1 MINRKIMEKKRLFY
15 MNRKAIPVLVFAL
28 IVCITSSAQKLKVN
42 YENNMDSLSNFMLQY
57 YRMQNVQSFH
67 LTLKGDFNG
76 KRAKIHKVTC
86 NNGIFTE
93 CQLLEDYQHFILSD
107 SIETL
112 DFMAVP
118 YGKDRIRIAC
128 FYPVSYNQKLFEDT
142 LHIDKMK
149 ILMETYTAGGDS
161 ETPLMA
167 YTTGI
172 PFKGGTWFCGLRESG
187 VEVAREARGAG
198 GQVQDLGS
206 GAAGC
211 AVRELA
217 GFVHSWKCVY
227 SGTWDGFF
235 GVGSVVAAQSEEEG
249 ESTAWKGCVL

>member
-1 MINRKIMEKKRLFY
+1 MIKRKIMEKKRLFY
-15 MNRKAIPVLVFAL
+15 MNRKAIPVLVLAL

-187 VEVAREARGAG
+187 VEPRLWYKKYGIDGYTFYVITLEEDTPPEENSHIYVKIAKEG
-198 GQVQDLGS
+198 GYGS
-206 GAAGC
+206 
-211 AVRELA
+211 
-217 GFVHSWKCVY
+217 HI
-227 SGTWDGFF
+227 
-235 GVGSVVAAQSEEEG
+235 QN
-249 ESTAWKGCVL
+249 

>member
-1 MINRKIMEKKRLFY
+1 MGSGTIAHKIEINMD
-15 MNRKAIPVLVFAL
+15 RKAISILVFVMLA
-28 IVCITSSAQKLKVN
+28 CITSSAQIMKVN

-86 NNGIFTE
+86 NNGIFIE
-93 CQLLEDYQHFILSD
+93 SQLLEDFQHFILSD

-128 FYPVSYNQKLFEDT
+128 FYPISYHTKLFEDT
-142 LHIDKMK
+142 LYIDRMK
-149 ILMETYTAGGDS
+149 ILMETYTAGSDS

-172 PFKGGTWFCGLRESG
+172 PFNGGTWFCGLRESG
-187 VEVAREARGAG
+187 VEPRLWYKKYGIDGYTFYVITLEEDTPPDGKSPIYEKIAKEG
-198 GQVQDLGS
+198 GYGS
-206 GAAGC
+206 
-211 AVRELA
+211 
-217 GFVHSWKCVY
+217 HI
-227 SGTWDGFF
+227 
-235 GVGSVVAAQSEEEG
+235 QN
-249 ESTAWKGCVL
+249 

>member
-1 MINRKIMEKKRLFY
+1 MD
-15 MNRKAIPVLVFAL
+15 RKAISILVFVMLA
-28 IVCITSSAQKLKVN
+28 CITSSAQNMKVN

-67 LTLKGDFNG
+67 LTLRGDFNG

-93 CQLLEDYQHFILSD
+93 RQLLEDFQHFILSD

-128 FYPVSYNQKLFEDT
+128 FYPISYNTKLFEDT
-142 LHIDKMK
+142 LYIDRMK
-149 ILMETYTAGGDS
+149 ILMETYTAGSDS

-172 PFKGGTWFCGLRESG
+172 PFNGGTWFCGLRESG
-187 VEVAREARGAG
+187 VEPRLWYKKYGIDGYTFYMITLEEDTPPDEKSPIYEKIAKEG
-198 GQVQDLGS
+198 GYGS
-206 GAAGC
+206 
-211 AVRELA
+211 
-217 GFVHSWKCVY
+217 HI
-227 SGTWDGFF
+227 
-235 GVGSVVAAQSEEEG
+235 QN
-249 ESTAWKGCVL
+249 

>member
-1 MINRKIMEKKRLFY
+1 MDRKTILVF
-15 MNRKAIPVLVFAL
+15 VFAL
-28 IVCITSSAQKLKVN
+28 FACITSSAQIMKVN

-67 LTLKGDFNG
+67 LTLRGDFNG

-86 NNGIFTE
+86 NNGIFIE
-93 CQLLEDYQHFILSD
+93 SQLLEDFQHFILSD

-128 FYPVSYNQKLFEDT
+128 FYPISYNTKLFEDT
-142 LHIDKMK
+142 LYIDRMK
-149 ILMETYTAGGDS
+149 ILMETYTAGSDS

-172 PFKGGTWFCGLRESG
+172 PFNGGTWFCGLRESG
-187 VEVAREARGAG
+187 VEPRLWYKKYGIDGYTFYVITLEEDTPPDEKSPIYVKIAKEG
-198 GQVQDLGS
+198 GYGS
-206 GAAGC
+206 
-211 AVRELA
+211 
-217 GFVHSWKCVY
+217 HI
-227 SGTWDGFF
+227 
-235 GVGSVVAAQSEEEG
+235 QN
-249 ESTAWKGCVL
+249 

>member
-187 VEVAREARGAG
+187 VEPRLWYKKYGIDGYTFYVITLEEDTPPEENYPIYVKIAKEG
-198 GQVQDLGS
+198 GYGS
-206 GAAGC
+206 
-211 AVRELA
+211 
-217 GFVHSWKCVY
+217 HI
-227 SGTWDGFF
+227 
-235 GVGSVVAAQSEEEG
+235 QN
-249 ESTAWKGCVL
+249 

>member
-1 MINRKIMEKKRLFY
+1 MD
-15 MNRKAIPVLVFAL
+15 RKAISILVFVMLA
-28 IVCITSSAQKLKVN
+28 CITSSSQNLKVN
-42 YENNMDSLSNFMLQY
+42 YMNNMDSLSNFMLQY

-93 CQLLEDYQHFILSD
+93 SQLLEDFRHFILSD
-107 SIETL
+107 SIEIL

-128 FYPVSYNQKLFEDT
+128 FYPISYNTKLFEDT
-142 LHIDKMK
+142 LYIDRMK
-149 ILMETYTAGGDS
+149 ILMETYTAGSDS

-172 PFKGGTWFCGLRESG
+172 PFNGGTWFYGLRESG
-187 VEVAREARGAG
+187 VEPRLWYKKYGIDGYTFYVITLEEDTPPDEKSPIYVKIAKEG
-198 GQVQDLGS
+198 GYGS
-206 GAAGC
+206 
-211 AVRELA
+211 
-217 GFVHSWKCVY
+217 HI
-227 SGTWDGFF
+227 
-235 GVGSVVAAQSEEEG
+235 Q
-249 ESTAWKGCVL
+249 

>member
-1 MINRKIMEKKRLFY
+1 MIKRKIMEKKRLFC

-57 YRMQNVQSFH
+57 YRMQNVESFH

-187 VEVAREARGAG
+187 VEPRLWYKKYGIDGYTFYVITLEEDTPPEENSHIYVKIAKEG
-198 GQVQDLGS
+198 GDGS
-206 GAAGC
+206 
-211 AVRELA
+211 
-217 GFVHSWKCVY
+217 HI
-227 SGTWDGFF
+227 
-235 GVGSVVAAQSEEEG
+235 QN
-249 ESTAWKGCVL
+249 

>member
-1 MINRKIMEKKRLFY
+1 MD
-15 MNRKAIPVLVFAL
+15 RKAISILVFVMLA
-28 IVCITSSAQKLKVN
+28 CITSSSQNLKVN
-42 YENNMDSLSNFMLQY
+42 YMNNMDSLSNFMLQY

-93 CQLLEDYQHFILSD
+93 SQLLEDFRHFILSD

-128 FYPVSYNQKLFEDT
+128 FYPISYNTKLFEDT
-142 LHIDKMK
+142 LYIDRMK
-149 ILMETYTAGGDS
+149 ILMETYTAGSDS

-172 PFKGGTWFCGLRESG
+172 PFNGGTWFCGLRESG
-187 VEVAREARGAG
+187 VEPRLWYKKYGIDGYTFYVITLEEDTPPDEESPIYVKIAKEG
-198 GQVQDLGS
+198 GYGS
-206 GAAGC
+206 
-211 AVRELA
+211 
-217 GFVHSWKCVY
+217 HI
-227 SGTWDGFF
+227 
-235 GVGSVVAAQSEEEG
+235 Q
-249 ESTAWKGCVL
+249 